1 MTPCPG
7 REKFIAWLA
16 LDALDAE
23 PARELRAHLETCSGC
38 RHYFA
43 KMSQLTGQI
52 AAAAPAKELPSSESF
67 HRRVMVRIKA
77 EPPASVW
84 ERIIGSLQPQTFN
97 WRVAMPAMA
106 AVLVLLLAVGV
117 AWRLH
122 PTSIPQPPTAVA
134 ITVPPKPT
142 ATADLTPTIAH
153 YQQAAGESLDKLD
166 ALLARESESTGG
178 PAQIC
183 TASTMS
189 LNF

>member
-16 LDALDAE
+16 LDALDTE
-23 PARELRAHLETCSGC
+23 PARELRAHLETCPGC

-43 KMSQLTGQI
+43 EMSRLTGQI
-52 AAAAPAKELPSSESF
+52 AAAAPAQDLPSSELF
-67 HRRVMVRIKA
+67 HRQVMARIKA
-77 EPPASVW
+77 EPPAPIW
-84 ERIIGSLQPQTFN
+84 ERIIASLQPETFN
-97 WRVAMPAMA
+97 WRVALPAMA

-117 AWRLH
+117 AGRLH
-122 PTSIPQPPTAVA
+122 PSGHPQPPAAVA
-134 ITVPPKPT
+134 VAVPPMPA
-142 ATADLTPTIAH
+142 ATADLAPTIAH
-153 YQQAAGESLDKLD
+153 YQQAAGESPDKLD